1 MAQVEND
8 ISKEVLEKV
17 NINGR
22 IERLKKILADIDA
35 EIKSK
40 NDIITRSEQE
50 STKRNAVIERKQGQI
65 DQLNK
70 KLEALISAAGVRE
83 AFYIMLSCSKL
94 HDPQ

>member
-83 AFYIMLSCSKL
+83 AFYITLSCSKL